1 MAQVNVD
8 LSEYDM
14 LRESKTKAEAEV
26 KELRKEVEQLKNTAA
41 NVVVRNRYFI
51 PALDYKAAAR
61 KLIETMGIAGVSN
74 LARLVEEGNYTR
86 DPFGRVPIDSNVVSQ
101 LSIIIEQSIKGLLDL
116 KAGYMEDSVT
126 TEVIGFDEFATQIR
140 EKFELEYKEVM
151 ETKKA
156 QLEREI
162 ESYNTKSLDVN
173 KAVKEA
179 TDALNEKHEA
189 KIKKAEKQIKELQD
203 NIKELEEQLKE
214 ASKSSEEKLAEAM
227 AKLKSA
233 EEEVAKYTTPRKKL
247 FGIFNL

>member
-86 DPFGRVPIDSNVVSQ
+86 DPFGRVSVGSNVISQ
-101 LSIIIEQSIKGLLDL
+101 LSTIIEQSIKGFLDL
-116 KAGYMEDSVT
+116 KAGYIEDSIT
-126 TEVIGFDEFATQIR
+126 TEVRGFDEFATQIR

-151 ETKKA
+151 EIKKA

-189 KIKKAEKQIKELQD
+189 KIKKLQD

-227 AKLKSA
+227 VKLKAA